1 MLKKTRHAVF
11 TMGTEAKAPEVPA
24 KPETA
29 PPSASSPTQEAVS
42 ADSNEEAENAV
53 MTAESETPEPET
65 TEPELIESETTD
77 PENNE
82 PEPEPAEP
90 VITGHW
96 DLDPSHTRIGFSTR
110 HAMISRIRGAFNEVS
125 GWADIAEDVADS
137 KATVIMQTGSVD
149 TRNTGRDQHLC
160 SEDFFDIEQFPEITF
175 VSSAI
180 DEVDENSYVVTGDLT
195 IKDVTKSVSVPLE
208 LLGIDSDPFGNLRAG
223 LEGSRRIDRRG
234 WGMEWNTPLD
244 SGGVLVGEKITLEFE
259 MSLIKETRKAA
270 EAEQD

>member
-1 MLKKTRHAVF
+1 M
-11 TMGTEAKAPEVPA
+11 
-24 KPETA
+24 
-29 PPSASSPTQEAVS
+29 
-42 ADSNEEAENAV
+42 
-53 MTAESETPEPET
+53 
-65 TEPELIESETTD
+65 
-77 PENNE
+77 
-82 PEPEPAEP
+82 
-90 VITGHW
+90 TGHW

-137 KATVIMQTGSVD
+137 SATVIMQAGSVD

-160 SEDFFDIEQFPEITF
+160 SEDFFNIGEFPEISF

-223 LEGSRRIDRRG
+223 LEGSRRIDRRD

-259 MSLIKETRKAA
+259 MSLIKETKTAA
-270 EAEQD
+270 EAEED